1 MKEKIVGVV
10 ICDVE
15 RKDEVREEPVGIFPE
30 KFLKLDRFF
39 RDMKGN
45 IDLFEEVKI
54 RSFNPKL

>member
-1 MKEKIVGVV
+1 MKEAVVGVV

-30 KFLKLDRFF
+30 KFLKLERFF

-54 RSFNPKL
+54 RTQM